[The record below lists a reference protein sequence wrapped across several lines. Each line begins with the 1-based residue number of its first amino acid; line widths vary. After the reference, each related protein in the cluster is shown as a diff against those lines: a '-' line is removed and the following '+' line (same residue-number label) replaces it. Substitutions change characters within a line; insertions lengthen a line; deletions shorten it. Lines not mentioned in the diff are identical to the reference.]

1 MALQQFVCRFTLMT
15 LLLFL
20 GCHPAVTDNSTV
32 VENVSPG
39 DSPWLVYFHP
49 AFRCEGSLIT
59 DEWVLTDGSC
69 VKPSDINNTSAFVGV
84 RNRSSFPIGYS
95 AFFSI
100 IVCNIENKN
109 GNNSGICL
117 LRLKSP
123 IRFSNNFQAISLAS
137 NMSTFDGGISSWVS
151 VNDFISESPTI
162 RTQREA
168 KASILGSCKQ
178 NQSNVTEKEMR
189 ATIGGSYP
197 CQVIPGSPLVIREQS
212 QWILAGVAISTS
224 ASCGDPG
231 VFSRVSWYQDW
242 IREVVTGTKP
252 TFVTVRCTPTTP
264 DDSIFSGGSNLIHF
278 THFFSLSTLVLFVHV
293 LVCGNEI

>member
-1 MALQQFVCRFTLMT
+1 MALQQFVCRFILMT

-59 DEWVLTDGSC
+59 DEWVLTDSSC
-69 VKPSDINNTSAFVGV
+69 VKPSAINTTAAFVGL
-84 RNRSSFPIGYS
+84 RNRSSSSVAYYV
-95 AFFSI
+95 FFSS
-100 IVCNIENKN
+100 IVCNTEKKN

-117 LRLKSP
+117 LKLKIP
-123 IRFSNNFQAISLAS
+123 IRLSNNIQAISLAS
-137 NMSTFDGGISSWVS
+137 NVSTFDSGISSWVS
-151 VNDFISESPTI
+151 VNDLISEKLNIS
-162 RTQREA
+162 TQREA

-212 QWILAGVAISTS
+212 QWVLAGVAISTS

-242 IREVVTGTKP
+242 IREVITGTKP
-252 TFVTVRCTPTTP
+252 TFVTVRCTHTT
-264 DDSIFSGGSNLIHF
+264 DDSIFSGGSKFIHF
-278 THFFSLSTLVLFVHV
+278 THFFSLSALVLFVHV